1 MTHSMTESVKE
12 RATGTPARSIGRLLM
27 FPAAAALGIAGIQD
41 EKVIPRP
48 KTAVP
53 RARSIVIQSP
63 TFPLSEASE
72 KESMQEPSTQSDAR
86 PVLEAMRA
94 CRDRLRSAAGAAVA
108 VHVSAESG
116 LPALALD
123 DRSLERVLL
132 QMVENAA
139 EAMPEGGSVHIVARR
154 ALSRSTPAVLVH
166 VSDDG
171 HGIPAYALEH
181 IFKPGFSS
189 KRDIRGWGERCGLGL
204 AIVRDLVQGVGG
216 AVEVASTR
224 RRGTTFELRIPCAPH
239 AEAL

>member
-1 MTHSMTESVKE
+1 MTYSMTESAKDNV
-12 RATGTPARSIGRLLM
+12 TGTPAQGVGRLLM
-27 FPAAAALGIAGIQD
+27 FPATTPASARGRGRLEGMCAPLPFPGPVPAIAGEPIKRRT
-41 EKVIPRP
+41 E
-48 KTAVP
+48 
-53 RARSIVIQSP
+53 
-63 TFPLSEASE
+63 
-72 KESMQEPSTQSDAR
+72 EPSLPGNAS
-86 PVLEAMRA
+86 PVLEALRA
-94 CRDRLRSAAGAAVA
+94 CRDRLRSAAGIGVA

-132 QMVENAA
+132 QMVRNAA

-154 ALSRSTPAVLVH
+154 ALSRTDPAVLVH

-189 KRDIRGWGERCGLGL
+189 KRHTRGWGERCGLGL
-204 AIVRDLVQGVGG
+204 AIVRDLVHSVGG

-224 RRGTTFELRIPCAPH
+224 RRGTTFELRIPCGPQCAQHPKR
-239 AEAL
+239 L